1 MPELYVDGGM
11 DQVAFGSSGCARI
24 RVPVRLEGGPNQT
37 AELGQFRIPKS
48 PAFRQGLRASLKT
61 SGYAVDVARN
71 AEQALEYVRQ
81 RPVDVV
87 LLDINMPGIGGVE
100 ACRRIRAAAP
110 QVGILMLTVRDTEDD
125 KVLALEAGADDY
137 VTKPFRLREL
147 IARLHAVLRRTG
159 VEGRAQTPVLRAGK
173 LELELEHRTLRKSGE
188 EIRLYPKEFELLAL
202 LMQHQNVPVT
212 HAKILRTIWGPEYGD
227 EPEYLRSYVKTLRK
241 KIEDDPAHPEYIRT
255 EPWVGYRFRDP
266 SDPDTAPPSFDED
279 DGESD

>member
-1 MPELYVDGGM
+1 M
-11 DQVAFGSSGCARI
+11 DDD
-24 RVPVRLEGGPNQT
+24 PT
-37 AELGQFRIPKS
+37 
-48 PAFRQGLRASLKT
+48 FRQGLRASLKT
-61 SGYAVDVARN
+61 SGYDVDVARN

-87 LLDINMPGIGGVE
+87 LLDVNMPGIGGVE

-159 VEGRAQTPVLRAGK
+159 IEGRAQAPVLRAGE
-173 LELELEHRTLRKSGE
+173 LELELEHRTLRKAGKEVHLS
-188 EIRLYPKEFELLAL
+188 PKEFELLAL
-202 LMQHQNVPVT
+202 LMQHQDVPVT

-241 KIEDDPAHPEYIRT
+241 KIEDDPAHPEYILT

-279 DGESD
+279 DVESD

>member
-1 MPELYVDGGM
+1 MSQSTSSILVVD
-11 DQVAFGSSGCARI
+11 DD
-24 RVPVRLEGGPNQT
+24 
-37 AELGQFRIPKS
+37 

-100 ACRRIRAAAP
+100 ACRRIRAGAP
-110 QVGILMLTVRDTEDD
+110 QAGILMLTVRDTEDD

-137 VTKPFRLREL
+137 LTKPFRLREL

-159 VEGRAQTPVLRAGK
+159 VEARAQTPVLRAGK
-173 LELELEHRTLRKSGE
+173 LELELEHRMLRKAGK

-202 LMQHQNVPVT
+202 LMQHRDVPIT

-227 EPEYLRSYVKTLRK
+227 EPEHVRSYVKTLRK
-241 KIEDDPAHPEYIRT
+241 KIEDDPAHPEYILT

-266 SDPDTAPPSFDED
+266 SDPDTAPPSLDED
-279 DGESD
+279 DAESD

>member
-1 MPELYVDGGM
+1 MSQSTSSILVVD
-11 DQVAFGSSGCARI
+11 DD
-24 RVPVRLEGGPNQT
+24 PT
-37 AELGQFRIPKS
+37 
-48 PAFRQGLRASLKT
+48 FRQGLRASLKT
-61 SGYAVDVARN
+61 SGYDVDVARS

-100 ACRRIRAAAP
+100 ACRRIRAVAP
-110 QVGILMLTVRDTEDD
+110 QAGILMLTVRDTADD

-137 VTKPFRLREL
+137 VTKPFQLREL

-173 LELELEHRTLRKSGE
+173 LELELEHRTLRKAGKEVHLS
-188 EIRLYPKEFELLAL
+188 PKEFELLAL

-227 EPEYLRSYVKTLRK
+227 EPGHLRSYVKTLRK
-241 KIEDDPAHPEYIRT
+241 KIEDDPAHPEYILT

-279 DGESD
+279 DAESE

>member
-1 MPELYVDGGM
+1 MSQSTSSILVVD
-11 DQVAFGSSGCARI
+11 DDA
-24 RVPVRLEGGPNQT
+24 T
-37 AELGQFRIPKS
+37 
-48 PAFRQGLRASLKT
+48 FRQGLCASLKS
-61 SGYAVDVARN
+61 SGYDVDVARN

-110 QVGILMLTVRDTEDD
+110 QAGIVMLTVRDAEDD

-159 VEGRAQTPVLRAGK
+159 VEGRAQNPILRAGK
-173 LELELEHRTLRKSGE
+173 LELELEHRTLRKAGK
-188 EIRLYPKEFELLAL
+188 EIRLYPKEFALLAL
-202 LMQHQNVPVT
+202 LMQHQNIPVT

-241 KIEDDPAHPEYIRT
+241 KIEDDPAHPEYILT
-255 EPWVGYRFRDP
+255 EPWIGYRFRDP
-266 SDPDTAPPSFDED
+266 SDPDTAPLSFDED
-279 DGESD
+279 DAESD